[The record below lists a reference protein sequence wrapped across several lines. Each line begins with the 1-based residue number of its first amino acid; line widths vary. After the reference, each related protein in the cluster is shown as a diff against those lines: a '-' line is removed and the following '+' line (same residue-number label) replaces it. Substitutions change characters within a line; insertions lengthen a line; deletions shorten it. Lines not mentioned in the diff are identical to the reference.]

1 MFESL
6 LYEVKNGVAIVQINR
21 PEMSNAF
28 SEVTYGEIAD
38 AMHQADADANV
49 KAVIIT
55 GVGKTFCAGGDVKYF
70 SKIAQSGEGIPE
82 EAVILTGTMVR
93 SVKKISKP
101 VIAAVNGV
109 AAGAGAGLAF
119 ACDFLVFGEHS
130 SLLPAFTQMAFPG
143 DTNLIYLLQQAI
155 GNYRTT
161 RHVMLNEPIT
171 AELAAAY
178 GIAYDVVPDGDILS
192 EAVKLA
198 EKFNH
203 APSLAIAAQKS
214 LMNEF
219 VFSDIESFNEK
230 EAVYMHEASV
240 SGDHKEA
247 VQAFLEKRKPHFK
260 GM

>member
-1 MFESL
+1 MFDSL
-6 LYEVKNGVAIVQINR
+6 LYEVKDGVAIIQINR
-21 PEMSNAF
+21 PEVSNAF

-38 AMHQADADANV
+38 AMHKADADANV

-82 EAVILTGTMVR
+82 SDVILTGTMVR
-93 SVKKISKP
+93 SVKSNSKP
-101 VIAAVNGV
+101 VVAAVNGV
-109 AAGAGAGLAF
+109 AAGAGAGLAL
-119 ACDFLVFGEHS
+119 ACDFLVFGENTK
-130 SLLPAFTQMAFPG
+130 LLPAFTQMAFPG

-171 AELAAAY
+171 AELAREY
-178 GIAYDVVPDGDILS
+178 GIAYDVVADGDVL
-192 EAVKLA
+192 EAAMTLA
-198 EKFNH
+198 EKFNQT
-203 APSLAIAAQKS
+203 PSLAIASQKS

-219 VFSDIESFNEK
+219 VFSEIEPFNEK
-230 EAVYMHEASV
+230 EAVYMNEASL

-247 VQAFLEKRKPHFK
+247 VQAFMEKRKPTFK